1 MASGLAHVIR
11 NRVRTTTTS
20 HTTQECPFFLLCHLH
35 RDDGQLAA
43 LSCCSATTVAT
54 TACLGEAW
62 AAVDR
67 HGSGSCTPPYSTIVL
82 DRRGKMWSC
91 SRTPLHGDRTPAP
104 GPGRRWS
111 TSSTT
116 LHGNRSLHLRGSGQA
131 SSLSLGRRRV
141 TAPCRVT
148 PLVVVPSLA
157 GGDGIDS
164 TTVSFF
170 VRVALKQQEEEK
182 GRRRSG
188 RKPRRRR
195 GRSVVFLSG
204 SSRFPTLRGGAAS
217 SSPMLWFRTSPSPRT
232 LGLLACTNL

>member
-1 MASGLAHVIR
+1 MASGWTHVIG

-20 HTTQECPFFLLCHLH
+20 HPTQECPFFLLCHLH

-54 TACLGEAW
+54 TACFAEAW

-82 DRRGKMWSC
+82 DRRGDMWSC
-91 SRTPLHGDRTPAP
+91 SRTPLHGGQNTGTRAREEVEHEQYHAP
-104 GPGRRWS
+104 REQKPPPPGR
-111 TSSTT
+111 
-116 LHGNRSLHLRGSGQA
+116 SGQA
-131 SSLSLGRRRV
+131 SSLILGRRRV

-164 TTVSFF
+164 ATVSFL
-170 VRVALKQQEEEK
+170 VRVALKQKEEEK
-182 GRRRSG
+182 DQTE
-188 RKPRRRR
+188 
-195 GRSVVFLSG
+195 V
-204 SSRFPTLRGGAAS
+204 
-217 SSPMLWFRTSPSPRT
+217 
-232 LGLLACTNL
+232 